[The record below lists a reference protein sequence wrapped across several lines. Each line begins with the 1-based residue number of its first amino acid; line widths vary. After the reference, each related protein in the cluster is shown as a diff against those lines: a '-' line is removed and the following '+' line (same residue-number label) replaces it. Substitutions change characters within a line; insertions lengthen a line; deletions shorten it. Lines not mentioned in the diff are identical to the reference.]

1 MENKSDFANLNFE
14 YETLHSFSKQ
24 GLNSVQ
30 YSLPKLNNLNSF
42 FKTFVKYG
50 DSLYNNTRKSVETLI
65 NESSR
70 DKSSLNTT
78 INSFGKSY
86 DSFMIR
92 FKNTLK

>member
-65 NESSR
+65 IDFLDPKDEITLHLLKQQSEV
-70 DKSSLNTT
+70 LN
-78 INSFGKSY
+78 NHFE
-86 DSFMIR
+86 
-92 FKNTLK
+92 